1 MQNFVENTINRIFK
15 TVQISI
21 AKTSRL
27 LLESSDCLQTVFPYQ
42 YWIIEILL
50 FILCLVYCNLK
61 YFCSFFLFVALALA
75 ESCGFPSVKLKINNT
90 LIMDSDFPYCSIK
103 FQALKLQ
110 HPYDHSTAIS
120 CAQYE
125 Q

>member
-1 MQNFVENTINRIFK
+1 MQNFVENTINRIFKTVQISIAKTLRLLLESSDCLQTVFPYQYWIIQNFVENTITRIFK

-42 YWIIEILL
+42 YWITEILL

-61 YFCSFFLFVALALA
+61 
-75 ESCGFPSVKLKINNT
+75 
-90 LIMDSDFPYCSIK
+90 
-103 FQALKLQ
+103 
-110 HPYDHSTAIS
+110 
-120 CAQYE
+120 
-125 Q
+125 